1 MMSGGAERAQDVRK
15 WHRDREPLK
24 TKRRLRLLG
33 AVSNLAQ
40 TVITA
45 EEMRL
50 QQELVA
56 PIMLL
61 LMLCKAILI
70 AETVQSLRLSPGF
83 AFL

>member
-1 MMSGGAERAQDVRK
+1 M
-15 WHRDREPLK
+15 
-24 TKRRLRLLG
+24 LLG

-56 PIMLL
+56 TIMLL

>member
-1 MMSGGAERAQDVRK
+1 MASRQRATQN
-15 WHRDREPLK
+15 K
-24 TKRRLRLLG
+24 TEMLLG

>member
-1 MMSGGAERAQDVRK
+1 M
-15 WHRDREPLK
+15 
-24 TKRRLRLLG
+24 LLG

-56 PIMLL
+56 TIMLL
-61 LMLCKAILI
+61 LMLCTAILI

>member
-1 MMSGGAERAQDVRK
+1 MSGGAERAQDVRK

>member
-1 MMSGGAERAQDVRK
+1 M
-15 WHRDREPLK
+15 
-24 TKRRLRLLG
+24 LG

-56 PIMLL
+56 TIMLL

>member
-1 MMSGGAERAQDVRK
+1 MRK

>member
-56 PIMLL
+56 TIMLL